1 LSIERLLPRL
11 FLVLLLGVL
20 AVAGWQWQRGAVL
33 SADLMTLVPGATQ
46 DPLVKRAEQRM
57 QEPLNRE
64 MLVLV
69 GHADRDQAID
79 LARELAGTWQA
90 SGLFEKVQWSLQTDL
105 QALRE
110 QLLQGRLAMLSR
122 ADRATLA
129 DSPET
134 FIQQRLQSLFDPFA
148 GFSLVSSQDD
158 WLGLTGRIQNSQPR
172 PANIELDTASGALL
186 AKADDKYWVLLRART
201 EGNAFDMKLPVRV
214 ADLLQDSRSVA
225 AQHDARLLAASGL
238 LYAANGQRQASHEMT
253 WIGGGA
259 TLGILAILL
268 LAFRRFRVL
277 LAFIPVLIGMLF
289 GATACIALFGQMH
302 VMTLVL
308 GSSLIGVA
316 VDYPL
321 HFLSKSWSLRP
332 WNTWQAVRKT
342 LPGLSLSLATS
353 CIGYLA
359 LGFTPFP
366 ALTQIAAFS
375 AAGLIGAYLSSV
387 CLLPALLKNID
398 LQPAQW
404 PLRIAEVLVKLR
416 LRLLERLPAVVL
428 PGLLV
433 LFCIGGLWH
442 LQNRNDVRQWVAAPP
457 QLQEEAM
464 AVARITGY
472 QPTSQFYLVRAAD
485 QSQLLDRLQAL
496 GQRLDQQVAAG
507 HLKGY
512 MALDQLLA
520 SPAEQEKT
528 RGALARLPEH
538 WQPLLTGGVPL
549 EALETELNRLKA
561 LPILDIDQ
569 ILAGPLGEAWR
580 PLWLGCVAPV
590 GAGLPAKDRVA
601 VPVPDLQPGQLSLPD
616 LESGTGTASRSF
628 AGKPAPTG
636 GCVSDG
642 QGVAAI
648 VSLQGLS
655 DASVLRQQAEGL
667 DGVQLVD
674 RLGELN
680 QLFAA
685 TQVSA
690 AELKLLS
697 CALIVTLL
705 VVPFGFG
712 GAVRIVALPLLAA
725 LCSLASL
732 GWLGQPL
739 TLFSLFGLLLVT
751 AISVDYAILMHEQ
764 IGGAAVSLLGTLLAA
779 TTTWLS
785 FGLLAVSS
793 TPAVSN
799 FGLAVSLGLV
809 FSFALAPW
817 AAPRHKETSA

>member
-1 LSIERLLPRL
+1 MSIERLLPRL

-105 QALRE
+105 QALRD
-110 QLLQGRLAMLSR
+110 QMLQGRLAMLSR
-122 ADRATLA
+122 ADRATLIDA
-129 DSPET
+129 PDT

-186 AKADDKYWVLLRART
+186 AKADDRYWVLLRART
-201 EGNAFDMKLPVRV
+201 EGNAFDMKLPLRV
-214 ADLLQDSRSVA
+214 ADLLESSRSLA
-225 AQHDARLLAASGL
+225 AQQDARLLAASGL
-238 LYAANGQRQASHEMT
+238 LYAANGQRQASQEMT

-259 TLGILAILL
+259 TVGILLILF
-268 LAFRRFRVL
+268 LAFRRWRVL
-277 LAFIPVLIGMLF
+277 LAFVPVVIGMLF

-308 GSSLIGVA
+308 GASLIGVA

-375 AAGLIGAYLSSV
+375 AAGLIGAYLASV
-387 CLLPALLKNID
+387 CLLPALLNNID

-404 PLRIAEVLVKLR
+404 PLRIAQTLVTLR

-428 PGLLV
+428 PGLLA

-442 LQNRNDVRQWVAAPP
+442 LQNRNDVRQWVASPP

-472 QPTSQFYLVRAAD
+472 QPTSQFYLVRAGD
-485 QSQLLDRLQAL
+485 EGQLLDRLRTL
-496 GQRLDQQVAAG
+496 GERLDGQVAAG

-520 SPAEQEKT
+520 SPAEQDKT
-528 RGALARLPEH
+528 REALARLPDH
-538 WQPLLTGGVPL
+538 WQPLLAGGVPQS
-549 EALETELNRLKA
+549 ALDAELAQLQA
-561 LPILDIDQ
+561 LPTLNIDQ
-569 ILAGPLGEAWR
+569 VLTGPLGEAFR
-580 PLWLGCVAPV
+580 PLWLGAD
-590 GAGLPAKDRVA
+590 ALP
-601 VPVPDLQPGQLSLPD
+601 Q
-616 LESGTGTASRSF
+616 
-628 AGKPAPTG
+628 G
-636 GCVSDG
+636 GEH
-642 QGVAAI
+642 GVAAI

-697 CALIVTLL
+697 CVLIVALL
-705 VVPFGFG
+705 VLPFGFG

-817 AAPRHKETSA
+817 AAPRHRETPA